1 MNLSPNKTASFGLVA
16 QAVDQ
21 IRDVMQKH
29 PEVEECIIYGSRAK
43 GNFRNNSD
51 IDLTLKG
58 TALTFSDL
66 LRIES
71 ELDDLLLPFQIDLS
85 LFDKIDNRELLDH
98 IERVG
103 KTFYLKETIDFN
115 PVGSK

>member
-1 MNLSPNKTASFGLVA
+1 MNLSPSKVARFGLPA
-16 QAVDQ
+16 HAVDQ
-21 IRDVMQKH
+21 IREVMQNH
-29 PEVEECIIYGSRAK
+29 AEVEECLIYGSRAK

-71 ELDDLLLPFQIDLS
+71 ELDDLLLPYQIDLS
-85 LFDKIDNRELLDH
+85 LFEKIDNRELLDH
-98 IERVG
+98 IDRVG
-103 KTFYLKETIDFN
+103 LVFYRK
-115 PVGSK
+115 